1 MPRPR
6 GSKNVVKQQTPE
18 PIKINGRPQKDTPLG
33 ILSSIR
39 NRRNINRI
47 DNVKLELE
55 SLFLQL
61 MEDKEIFSLKDL
73 FAMRPYSSENYKE
86 WVDKFK
92 GDKFIDMVHSKIMDI
107 LQSRIK
113 QAVKTKKIPAE
124 FGKFLLKTQFGR
136 EYDEKITQ
144 ETTHIFND
152 VISEEK
158 KRLLEDLKSIPDNPI
173 HELVDNIEKIKKEL
187 SINE

>member
-1 MPRPR
+1 M
-6 GSKNVVKQQTPE
+6 
-18 PIKINGRPQKDTPLG
+18 IKKKTIPTGRPTKDTPLG

-39 NRRNINRI
+39 NRNIKTLEH
-47 DNVKLELE
+47 VKVELE
-55 SLFLQL
+55 SIFIQL
-61 MEDKEIFSLKDL
+61 MEQDEVFSIKDL
-73 FAMRPYSSENYKE
+73 FVNRCYSSETYRDWIEKFKD
-86 WVDKFK
+86 DKFVA
-92 GDKFIDMVHSKIMDI
+92 MVHSKIMDT

-113 QAVKTKKIPAE
+113 HAVRSKRIPAE

-158 KRLLEDLKSIPDNPI
+158 KRLLEDLQAVPTNPI
-173 HELVDNIEKIKKEL
+173 RELADGIEKIKQEL
-187 SINE
+187 ALNE

>member
-1 MPRPR
+1 MTKRPDPKTKKMP
-6 GSKNVVKQQTPE
+6 T
-18 PIKINGRPQKDTPLG
+18 GRQKKETPLG

-39 NRRNINRI
+39 NRNIKTL
-47 DNVKLELE
+47 DHVKLEVESIFLE
-55 SLFLQL
+55 L
-61 MEDKEIFSLKDL
+61 MNQPEIFSIKDL
-73 FAMRPYSSENYKE
+73 FLTRPYSSETYRE
-86 WVDKFK
+86 WIEKFKDDKFVA
-92 GDKFIDMVHSKIMDI
+92 MVHSKIMDT

-113 QAVKTKKIPAE
+113 QAVKSKKIPAE

-158 KRLLEDLKSIPDNPI
+158 KRLLEDLKTVPDEPH
-173 HELVDNIEKIKKEL
+173 HELIDGIEKIRKEMAL
-187 SINE
+187 NE